1 MKEERDIKL
10 RIQMLQTQAK
20 TLAETLGK
28 ALSKKNNIK
37 TQAMIQVY
45 SSRLVNIRDKIE
57 ELTWVLNEKQNPYSN
72 SNTLLEIYQIVL
84 PNSNRKESLTVK
96 QIIEKLKTRELTM
109 EDIPSD
115 VSNRVRRAAL
125 ELKKSN

>member
-1 MKEERDIKL
+1 MKTE
-10 RIQMLQTQAK
+10 
-20 TLAETLGK
+20 
-28 ALSKKNNIK
+28 
-37 TQAMIQVY
+37 AMIQAY

-72 SNTLLEIYQIVL
+72 SNILLEIYQIIL

-109 EDIPSD
+109 DDLPSD